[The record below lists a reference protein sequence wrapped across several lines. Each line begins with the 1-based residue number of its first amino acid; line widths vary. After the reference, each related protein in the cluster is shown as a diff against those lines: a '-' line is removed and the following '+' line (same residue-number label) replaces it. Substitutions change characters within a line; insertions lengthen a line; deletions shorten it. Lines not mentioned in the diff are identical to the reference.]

1 MYNIGL
7 TILENQEGHHNNISN
22 IIEGSDVKG
31 FIGVAERLVDKCGSI
46 YQCIWVETAIVK
58 PYNSDTFYCIDCFFH
73 NYSKSDK
80 PESRL
85 LLSYN
90 SKTSPGEI
98 MPGTGKSFRTVNADR
113 DTCSKKGV
121 EEYLLNLY
129 ESARHSMKELI
140 SEREK
145 SQKKISFRGMLLGLI
160 LPRQRD
166 ELQEEGSYWGSLT
179 RYKIV
184 MELLKLLGF
193 ENGVLRAEVDSM
205 YILYGFDKKGRVSA
219 LIGSNVIE
227 LPNYN
232 KLLDTEKVLSILFH

>member
-7 TILENQEGHHNNISN
+7 TNSRESRRVSCN
-22 IIEGSDVKG
+22 IIEGFDVKG
-31 FIGVAERLVDKCGSI
+31 FIGVTERLVEKCGSI
-46 YQCIWVETAIVK
+46 YQCVWVETAIVK
-58 PYNSDTFYCIDCFFH
+58 PYNSDTFYCVDCFFH
-73 NYSKSDK
+73 NYSKSNT

-90 SKTSPGEI
+90 SKTSPGKI
-98 MPGTGKSFRTVNADR
+98 MLDTGKSFRTINADR
-113 DTCSKKGV
+113 DICSKKGI

-129 ESARHSMKELI
+129 ESVRHRMNELI
-140 SEREK
+140 NERDK
-145 SQKKISFRGMLLGLI
+145 SQKKISFRSMLLGLI

-166 ELQEEGSYWGSLT
+166 ELQEEGIYWGSLT
-179 RYKIV
+179 RYKII

-193 ENGVLRAEVDSM
+193 ENGVLRADVDSM
-205 YILYGFDKKGRVSA
+205 YILYGFDKKGRAAA

-232 KLLDTEKVLSILFH
+232 KLLDTEKVLSTLFS